1 MLNHLLHK
9 AGVNTPASKGDADIK
24 QLLEDQKKVFEERQ
38 AQIKQDK
45 GEKTIRRV
53 DVIKAKVRVFARMN
67 YMTQQLRKNSE
78 LVAKIKS
85 LNPTGRLDQ
94 GTLLGGKATLMEN
107 YLLYKNA

>member
-1 MLNHLLHK
+1 
-9 AGVNTPASKGDADIK
+9 
-24 QLLEDQKKVFEERQ
+24 
-38 AQIKQDK
+38 
-45 GEKTIRRV
+45 
-53 DVIKAKVRVFARMN
+53 
-67 YMTQQLRKNSE
+67 MTQQLRKNSE